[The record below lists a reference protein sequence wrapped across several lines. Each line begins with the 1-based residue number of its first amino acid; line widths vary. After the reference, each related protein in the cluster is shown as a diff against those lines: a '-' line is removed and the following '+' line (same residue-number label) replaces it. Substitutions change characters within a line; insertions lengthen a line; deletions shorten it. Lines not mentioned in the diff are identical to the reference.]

1 MSADEPSSLTSSLKA
16 ERSLLSASA
25 IRALAEENWS
35 RSRPWIDWP
44 LLVVFV
50 ILMTALFA
58 PLGAPSFS
66 VPAPDTIAPKT
77 IRADRNLVVE
87 DEAATTLQRQRVAGA
102 VRPRFDYEPDLLF
115 ARRDRAVA
123 AIERIGERKAAGEH
137 DVATRRQ
144 MFEAE
149 LGQPVNAKIFELL
162 EGMSDRN
169 DVSRALTFFL
179 NIVADRMIV
188 TDQGLLPTAGG
199 IEISTPDSEKTT
211 PVYHLGT
218 VIDVS
223 EAWRLMRARAGA
235 APYGEASNLRTWILE
250 TAMALVAPNL
260 TPDEVATGAVRA
272 EAAAAVE
279 PVMTRIG
286 RGEVLVREGDRIT
299 PQALARIRA
308 LNEAT
313 TGGLGWVD
321 SLAFAALLVGL
332 IGLGTFFFRRAREAF
347 PLNRKSGY
355 ITVAAV
361 IITGLACLAALYA
374 GRGITE
380 GFGVDTRAAAFL
392 CPVALGTVI
401 VALLVNARASLM
413 VGVALSLLVAYR
425 ADGDIWLA
433 SHYLIGVLVAGIVA
447 RRCRHRS
454 DLLKVGLA
462 VALAQA
468 GTSQATLV
476 LSGVAVGPDYLMVAL
491 FALAAGGLVAVIA
504 MGLLPLFEYV
514 FDEVTDVRLMELA
527 SGDHPLLK
535 RLALHSPGT
544 YHHSVMIANLAEAA
558 ADAIGANALQCRVM
572 ALYHDIGKSVRP
584 VYFAENQRDGNIH
597 ETLQPELSA
606 RIIFSHITEG
616 IELAR
621 KYRLGRPVI
630 DAITQH
636 QGTTLLRVFYEK
648 ARSRARERGV
658 TVDEEEFRY
667 PGPRPMT
674 RESGIIM
681 LGDSVEAATR
691 ALKNPSPTD
700 IRTRV
705 GTVVGEKITDGQL
718 ADCALT
724 VADLT
729 KIEEAFTRVL
739 ILGVYHNRIEYPG
752 RQLAADVASPE
763 KGEEGRDKGRGR
775 NTRAGVADRAP

>member
-1 MSADEPSSLTSSLKA
+1 MSDQDSASLSSSLKA

-25 IRALAEENWS
+25 IRALAEENWN

-44 LLVVFV
+44 LLVLFV

-58 PLGAPSFS
+58 PLGAPSLLE
-66 VPAPDTIAPKT
+66 PAADSIAPKT

-87 DEAATTLQRQRVAGA
+87 DDAATALQRQQMAA
-102 VRPRFDYEPDLLF
+102 TVRPRFVHEPDLLYS
-115 ARRDRAVA
+115 RRDRAVA
-123 AIERIGERKAAGEH
+123 AIESMAERAATQEL
-137 DVATRRQ
+137 DVAARRQ
-144 MFEAE
+144 TFEAE
-149 LGQPVNAKIFELL
+149 FGQPVNAKIFELL
-162 EGMSDRN
+162 EGMADRSG
-169 DVSRALTFFL
+169 VSGALAFFL
-179 NIVADRMIV
+179 EIVADRVIV
-188 TDQGLLPTAGG
+188 ADQSLLPTTGG
-199 IEISTPDSEKTT
+199 IEISTPEGEGTRSL
-211 PVYHLGT
+211 YHLGT
-218 VIDVS
+218 IIDVS
-223 EAWRLMRARAGA
+223 QAWRLMRARAGA

-250 TAMALVAPNL
+250 AAMALVAPNL
-260 TPDEVATGAVRA
+260 TYDEVATGAARA

-286 RGEVLVREGDRIT
+286 RGEVLVREGDRVT
-299 PQALARIRA
+299 PQTLARIRA
-308 LNEAT
+308 LNQAT
-313 TGGLGWVD
+313 KGGLGWVD
-321 SLAFAALLVGL
+321 SLAFAGLLVGL
-332 IGLGTFFFRRAREAF
+332 VGLGAFFFRRASDAF
-347 PLNRKSGY
+347 PFSRKSGY
-355 ITVAAV
+355 ITVAV
-361 IITGLACLAALYA
+361 VLLTGLACLAALYA

-380 GFGVDTRAAAFL
+380 GFGVDNRAAAFL

-401 VALLVNARASLM
+401 VALLVNARTSLM

-454 DLLKVGLA
+454 DLLKVGFA

-491 FALAAGGLVAVIA
+491 FALASGGLVAVIA

-621 KYRLGRPVI
+621 KHRLGRPVI

-636 QGTTLLRVFYEK
+636 QGTTLLRIFYEK
-648 ARSRARERGV
+648 ARSRASERGAV
-658 TVDEEEFRY
+658 VDEEEFRY
-667 PGPRPMT
+667 PGPKPMT

-691 ALKNPSPTD
+691 ALKNPSPSD

-705 GTVVGEKITDGQL
+705 GAVVGEKITDGQL
-718 ADCALT
+718 SDCALT
-724 VADLT
+724 VSDLT

-752 RQLAADVASPE
+752 RSLAADAAAPE
-763 KGEEGRDKGRGR
+763 KGEEARDRGR
-775 NTRAGVADRAP
+775 SRDSRGRVADRAP